1 MEATHITNITH
12 AIQLAVAPVFLLTAI
27 ATLINVLNARL
38 GRTIDRRRLLE
49 KMMFESAD
57 NTLRV
62 AVLRDERGL
71 QIHRLH
77 VIYWAILSAVSS
89 ALLICLVIVGAFIGA
104 LLEFEVSRLIAV
116 LFILAVV
123 SMVFAL
129 VLFLREVYL
138 MIDAHDIYNETLHI
152 KPTLS
157 QERHSSSI
165 K

>member
-1 MEATHITNITH
+1 MR
-12 AIQLAVAPVFLLTAI
+12 QP
-27 ATLINVLNARL
+27 R
-38 GRTIDRRRLLE
+38 RPQQRRRRIGKDPETGRPRSRHARQPGLQRRIT
-49 KMMFESAD
+49 AV
-57 NTLRV
+57 TLPGTDRSTWRV